1 MASEMKFNDE
11 RRRLIV
17 PILAK
22 VLHQLCV
29 RNDSLENQWMEPS
42 RLSKFHALRPPPI
55 TIQDYLDRIAK
66 YSCCSEECF
75 VLALIYIDRLIQCN
89 PSFLV
94 NSLNVHR
101 IIITSVML
109 AAKFFDDHYYNNAY
123 YGKVGG
129 VSNTEVNS
137 LEIEFLFMVNFNLFV
152 ATDEYNVYNQRL
164 MTHARAYATGPITEN
179 VISAPPQTQNVRTT
193 ERYFN

>member
-1 MASEMKFNDE
+1 MEMKFDEE

-22 VLHQLCV
+22 VLTQLCL
-29 RNDSLENQWMEPS
+29 RNDGWGIDPS
-42 RLSKFHALRPPPI
+42 RMSKFHALRPPPI
-55 TIQDYLDRIAK
+55 SIQDYLDRIAK

-75 VLALIYIDRLIQCN
+75 VLALIYIDRLIQTN
-89 PSFLV
+89 PEFLV

-152 ATDEYNVYNQRL
+152 ASEEYNVV
-164 MTHARAYATGPITEN
+164 T
-179 VISAPPQTQNVRTT
+179 
-193 ERYFN
+193 F

>member
-1 MASEMKFNDE
+1 LPEVGLRPSSTNMEMKFDDE

-22 VLHQLCV
+22 VLTQLCL
-29 RNDSLENQWMEPS
+29 RNDGWGIDPS
-42 RLSKFHALRPPPI
+42 RMSKFHALRPPPI
-55 TIQDYLDRIAK
+55 SIQDYLDRIAK

-89 PSFLV
+89 PEFLV

-129 VSNTEVNS
+129 VSNAEVNS

-152 ATDEYNVYNQRL
+152 ATEEYNVYNQRL
-164 MTHARAYATGPITEN
+164 MTHAKAFATATEQTGAPN
-179 VISAPPQTQNVRTT
+179 DPSAPST
-193 ERYFN
+193 

>member
-1 MASEMKFNDE
+1 
-11 RRRLIV
+11 
-17 PILAK
+17 
-22 VLHQLCV
+22 
-29 RNDSLENQWMEPS
+29 
-42 RLSKFHALRPPPI
+42 
-55 TIQDYLDRIAK
+55 
-66 YSCCSEECF
+66 
-75 VLALIYIDRLIQCN
+75 
-89 PSFLV
+89 
-94 NSLNVHR
+94 
-101 IIITSVML
+101 ML

>member
-1 MASEMKFNDE
+1 MKFDEE

-22 VLHQLCV
+22 VLTQLCL
-29 RNDSLENQWMEPS
+29 RNDGWGIDPS
-42 RLSKFHALRPPPI
+42 RMSKFHALRPPPI
-55 TIQDYLDRIAK
+55 SIQDYLDRIAK

-89 PSFLV
+89 PDFLV

-129 VSNTEVNS
+129 VSNSEVNS

-152 ATDEYNVYNQRL
+152 ATEEYNVYNQRL
-164 MTHARAYATGPITEN
+164 MTH
-179 VISAPPQTQNVRTT
+179 SQK
-193 ERYFN
+193 

>member
-1 MASEMKFNDE
+1 MQITEMKFDE
-11 RRRLIV
+11 RRRRAIIPV
-17 PILAK
+17 LAK
-22 VLHQLCV
+22 VLTQLCV
-29 RNDSLENQWMEPS
+29 RNDGWREAPS
-42 RLSKFHALRPPPI
+42 RMSKFHALHPPPI
-55 TIQDYLDRIAK
+55 TIEDYLERIAK

-89 PSFLV
+89 PAFLV

-129 VSNTEVNS
+129 VQNTGNDS
-137 LEIEFLFMVNFNLFV
+137 SYILI
-152 ATDEYNVYNQRL
+152 
-164 MTHARAYATGPITEN
+164 
-179 VISAPPQTQNVRTT
+179 
-193 ERYFN
+193 

>member
-1 MASEMKFNDE
+1 MSSEMRFDEE
-11 RRRLIV
+11 RRKLIV

-22 VLHQLCV
+22 VLTQLCR
-29 RNDSLENQWMEPS
+29 RNDNAPESSNSQWGLDPS
-42 RLSKFHALRPPPI
+42 RMSKFHALRPPPI
-55 TIQDYLDRIAK
+55 SIQEYLERIAK

-89 PSFLV
+89 PAFLV

-109 AAKFFDDHYYNNAY
+109 AAKYFDDHYYNNAY

-129 VSNTEVNS
+129 VPNTEVNS

-152 ATDEYNVYNQRL
+152 SREEYEIYNQRL
-164 MTHARAYATGPITEN
+164 MTHARAY
-179 VISAPPQTQNVRTT
+179 SSQR
-193 ERYFN
+193 

>member
-1 MASEMKFNDE
+1 M
-11 RRRLIV
+11 
-17 PILAK
+17 
-22 VLHQLCV
+22 
-29 RNDSLENQWMEPS
+29 
-42 RLSKFHALRPPPI
+42 SKFHALRPPPI
-55 TIQDYLDRIAK
+55 SIQDYLERIAK

-75 VLALIYIDRLIQCN
+75 VLALIYIDRLIQQN
-89 PSFLV
+89 PEFLV

-129 VSNTEVNS
+129 VSTSEVNS

-152 ATDEYNVYNQRL
+152 TTDEYDVYNQRL
-164 MTHARAYATGPITEN
+164 MTHAVAHANVNEVPPIQSATKRDGAVKESKQPKK
-179 VISAPPQTQNVRTT
+179 SR
-193 ERYFN
+193 FWGH

>member
-1 MASEMKFNDE
+1 MTTEMRFNEE
-11 RRRLIV
+11 RRKLIV

-22 VLHQLCV
+22 VLTQLCR
-29 RNDSLENQWMEPS
+29 RNDNSSEWSLDPS
-42 RLSKFHALRPPPI
+42 RMSKFHALRPPPI
-55 TIQDYLDRIAK
+55 SIEDYLERIAK

-75 VLALIYIDRLIQCN
+75 VLALIYVDRLIQCN
-89 PSFLV
+89 PAFLV

-129 VSNTEVNS
+129 VSNSEVNS

-152 ATDEYNVYNQRL
+152 SREEYEIYNQRL
-164 MTHARAYATGPITEN
+164 MTHARAYERQHPAR
-179 VISAPPQTQNVRTT
+179 QNPV
-193 ERYFN
+193 

>member
-1 MASEMKFNDE
+1 MEMKFDDE

-22 VLHQLCV
+22 VLTQLCL
-29 RNDSLENQWMEPS
+29 RNDGWGIDPS
-42 RLSKFHALRPPPI
+42 RMSKFHALRPPPI
-55 TIQDYLDRIAK
+55 SIQDYLDRIAK

-89 PSFLV
+89 PEFLV

-129 VSNTEVNS
+129 VSNAEVNS

-152 ATDEYNVYNQRL
+152 ATEEYNVYNQRL
-164 MTHARAYATGPITEN
+164 MTHAKAFATATEQSGAPN
-179 VISAPPQTQNVRTT
+179 IDSSAPST
-193 ERYFN
+193 

>member
-1 MASEMKFNDE
+1 MEMKFDDE

-22 VLHQLCV
+22 VLTQLCL
-29 RNDSLENQWMEPS
+29 RNDGWGIDPS
-42 RLSKFHALRPPPI
+42 RMSKFHALRPPPI
-55 TIQDYLDRIAK
+55 SIQDYLERIAK

-89 PSFLV
+89 PEFLV

-129 VSNTEVNS
+129 VSNSEVNS

-152 ATDEYNVYNQRL
+152 ATEEYNVYNQRL
-164 MTHARAYATGPITEN
+164 MTHAKAFATAEQS
-179 VISAPPQTQNVRTT
+179 SAANIDPNSATQT
-193 ERYFN
+193 